1 MYFTTGKTSFSC
13 IIDAMNLPPTEYY
26 PDDLGSL
33 PPARRRRA
41 RRLLAP
47 LDPDERADFIDEIAH
62 RSSPSF
68 DFFLFSLLAGT
79 VIGIGL
85 LFDQSALLV
94 LGAVLAP
101 VMAPIVG
108 LALGTVTGS
117 VKFFIRSMAGLVIGA
132 CLLFAMG
139 ALFGLVGKYILEP
152 DLSQAYQHAQISGLH
167 FLILAIGAFLLTASM
182 TRSESS
188 PLVSSVALAYE
199 LYIPLAIAGFGL
211 TAQVPHLWPDGL
223 VIFII
228 HLAWAALIGALTL
241 AILGFRPLTL
251 FGYTLGGA
259 LALVGVILLIEI
271 GSMGA
276 AVGTGLALPTPLP
289 TPTATLTLIP
299 TATSTHTATLTPVPP
314 TETPTLTPSATLTP
328 VPTATITPTATPMY
342 ARVFAVTGGG
352 ARLRAEPSGTA
363 LTTINNDSL
372 VLVLSDQFVMVNG
385 LTWVNVRLM
394 PDGPEGWVMQD
405 LLIMATPAPDW

>member
-1 MYFTTGKTSFSC
+1 
-13 IIDAMNLPPTEYY
+13 MNLPPTEYF
-26 PDDLGSL
+26 PNDPNSL

-47 LDPDERADFIDEIAH
+47 LDPDERADFIDEFAH

-68 DFFLFSLLAGT
+68 DFFLFSLLSGC

-85 LFDQSALLV
+85 LLDQPALLV

-117 VKFFIRSMAGLVIGA
+117 VKFFIRSMAGLIAGG
-132 CLLFAMG
+132 LLVFAAG
-139 ALFGLVGKYILEP
+139 ALAGWLGKTLLNP
-152 DLSQAYQHAQISGLH
+152 DLGHAYQHAQITWLN
-167 FLILAIGAFLLTASM
+167 FIVLAVGAFLLTASM
-182 TRSESS
+182 TRTENS

-199 LYIPLAIAGFGL
+199 LYIPLAAAGFGL
-211 TAQVPHLWPDGL
+211 TTQAPHLWPDGL
-223 VIFII
+223 VVFIV
-228 HLAWAALIGALTL
+228 HLAWAALLGALTL

-251 FGYTLGGA
+251 FGYTLSGA

-276 AVGTGLALPTPLP
+276 VVGTGVALPTPLP
-289 TPTATLTLIP
+289 TPTASLTPIPTVTPTLT
-299 TATSTHTATLTPVPP
+299 STLTPVPP
-314 TETPTLTPSATLTP
+314 TETPTLTPTATETP

-342 ARVFAVTGGG
+342 ARVSAVTGGG
-352 ARLRAEPSGTA
+352 ARLRAEPNGTT
-363 LTTINNDSL
+363 LTTMNNGTL
-372 VLVLSDQFVMVNG
+372 VLVLSDQFVVAGGM
-385 LTWVNVRLM
+385 TWVNMRIM
-394 PDGPEGWVMQD
+394 PDGPEGWILQD
-405 LLIMATPAPDW
+405 LLIMATPSPNW

>member
-1 MYFTTGKTSFSC
+1 
-13 IIDAMNLPPTEYY
+13 MNLPPSEYY
-26 PDDLGSL
+26 PNDPNSL

-68 DFFLFSLLAGT
+68 DFFLFSLLAGG

-85 LFDQSALLV
+85 LFDKPALLV
-94 LGAVLAP
+94 LGAILAP

-117 VKFFIRSMAGLVIGA
+117 VKFFVRSMTGLIIGG
-132 CLLFAMG
+132 LLVFAAG
-139 ALFGLVGKYILEP
+139 ALVGLLGKTLLDP
-152 DLSQAYQHAQISGLH
+152 DLRQVYQHAQISWLN
-167 FLILAIGAFLLTASM
+167 FLVLAIGAFLLTASM
-182 TRSESS
+182 TRSEGT

-199 LYIPLAIAGFGL
+199 LYIPLATAGVGL
-211 TAQVPHLWPDGL
+211 TTQAPHLWPDGL
-223 VIFII
+223 VVFIVY
-228 HLAWAALIGALTL
+228 LAWAALLGALTL

-276 AVGTGLALPTPLP
+276 VVGTGVALPTPLP
-289 TPTATLTLIP
+289 TPTV
-299 TATSTHTATLTPVPP
+299 TLTPIPTVTPTLTPTLTPLPP
-314 TETPTLTPSATLTP
+314 TETPTLTPTDTQTP
-328 VPTATITPTATPMY
+328 VPTATTTPTATPMY
-342 ARVFAVTGGG
+342 ARVSALTGGG
-352 ARLRAEPSGTA
+352 ARLRAEPNGSPI
-363 LTTINNDSL
+363 TTMNNDTL
-372 VLVLSDQFVMVNG
+372 VLVLSDQFVVAG
-385 LTWVNVRLM
+385 GYTWVNVRVM
-394 PDGPEGWVMQD
+394 PDGPEGWILQE
-405 LLIMATPAPDW
+405 LLIMATPSPNW